1 MKKFHSDVLRRVGK
15 SSLALAVAA
24 AGPAF
29 AQEAIRELP
38 TAEANAQSEDSYQV
52 EQSTQF
58 VYTQPLLDTAKT
70 ITVVP
75 QAVIKDRGVE
85 NLADALRSVSGISLA
100 AGEGGTPTGDALSIR
115 GFDARTDI
123 FVDGVRDIAGYY
135 RDTYNVEA
143 VEVSKGPSGVV
154 AGRGSTGGSINLQ
167 SKTAFADDASD
178 VALRVG
184 SEGDYRATADINKP
198 LSETSAL
205 RVNLLHEDS
214 DTPGRDETFSKS
226 TGVAASL
233 ATGLGTARRFNFNA
247 EYLTQENL
255 PDFGMPWVSGGDD
268 TVAALASSLNGPP
281 PVPFS
286 NFYGNVYRD
295 YEDIDATS
303 VTAKYEQ
310 DLSDNVTFRVMG
322 RAGKVARESVVTA
335 PRFLDTSAT
344 TDVRLSDEKT
354 RDQENALQVLQAA
367 ILGQYQTGSVRHNVV
382 AGVELSR
389 EVEKRWTFDDLGS
402 DNLDVNNE
410 TVDLYN
416 PNARVPF
423 TGNYRRVGN
432 NLEATG
438 DNIALYVFDTITL
451 NPKWELGLGLRSD
464 SFDTEYYYDYDDPN
478 AKIETSDTLASWN
491 ASLVFKP
498 AANGSIYFGAGN
510 SFNPA
515 AEDLTAT
522 KATANVKPEEAESYE
537 LGTKWQLYDQRLL
550 LNAALFH
557 TRKIDAAL
565 SQGRDLPTVQGDQ
578 KVEGFE
584 LSTTG
589 QITDAWSV
597 LASYTHQKAEISS
610 AAGVN
615 NPLEGVALARAP
627 EHSAS
632 LWTRYDF
639 SPQWSAGLGV
649 QYIDERFNSASASS
663 ARVAPDY
670 TLLEMMIAYELSAN
684 LSFQLNGTNITD
696 EEYIDEVGGG
706 HFIPGEG
713 QHYRLTGRYR
723 F

>member
-1 MKKFHSDVLRRVGK
+1 MKKFNSGVLRRVGK

-38 TAEANAQSEDSYQV
+38 KAEASAQSEDSYQV
-52 EQSTQF
+52 DQSTQF

-178 VALRVG
+178 VGLRVG
-184 SEGDYRATADINKP
+184 SEGDFRATADINKP
-198 LSETSAL
+198 LSDTAAL

-214 DTPGRDETFSKS
+214 DTPGRDEAFNKS

-268 TVAALASSLNGPP
+268 TVAALASHLDGPP

-310 DLSDNVTFRVMG
+310 DLSDKVTLRVMG

-335 PRFLDTSAT
+335 PRFIDTATT

-367 ILGQYQTGSVRHNVV
+367 LLGQYQTGSVRHNVV
-382 AGVELSR
+382 AGVEVSR

-402 DNLDVNNE
+402 DNLDVNSE

-416 PNARVPF
+416 PNPRVPF
-423 TGNYRRVGN
+423 SGNYQRVGD

-438 DNIALYVFDTITL
+438 DNIAVYIFDTITL

-464 SFDTEYYYDYDDPN
+464 SFDTEYYHDYDDPS
-478 AKIETSDTLASWN
+478 AKIETSDTLTSWN

-498 AANGSIYFGAGN
+498 VANGSVYFGAGN

-522 KATANVKPEEAESYE
+522 ETTANLDPEEAESYE

-550 LNAALFH
+550 LNAAVFH

-565 SQGRDLPTVQGDQ
+565 SQGRGLPTVQGDQ

-584 LSTTG
+584 LSATG

-597 LASYTHQKAEISS
+597 LASYTYQKAEISS

-615 NPLEGVALARAP
+615 NPLEGVVLARAP

-639 SPQWSAGLGV
+639 SPQWSAGLGL
-649 QYIDERFNSASASS
+649 QYIDERVNSASASG

-670 TLLEMMIAYELSAN
+670 TLLEMMIAYELNAN

-696 EEYIDEVGGG
+696 EEYIDQIGGG

-713 QHYRLTGRYR
+713 QHYRLTGRYK